1 MKENMWQIKMSGT
14 SKQGIS
20 LKRSQDNIQVQVDE
34 SSKCIKKRKVE
45 KNSEL
50 EIPKI
55 KGKILKKV
63 PNSIIIFQQNL
74 NLFR

>member
-1 MKENMWQIKMSGT
+1 MSGT

-20 LKRSQDNIQVQVDE
+20 LKRSQDTIQIQVDE

-45 KNSEL
+45 KETEQ

-55 KGKILKKV
+55 KGKFLKKV
-63 PNSIIIFQQNL
+63 PNSIIIFQQN
-74 NLFR
+74 NHFF